1 MNTSTEVSHK
11 RFKLRKKL
19 LSGTYTFVPETTG
32 GGTDYSMDIKPRTNS
47 KMPFMFL
54 FEGKSVVGSV
64 RRPMNSATFE
74 VSLGNTENKVQG
86 EEWRV
91 MQRTGRKEGTWTVP
105 SSCTGGMKEVAW
117 KGTVDVAVDG
127 ISAGLNR
134 PGYKLVDVSNDES
147 DEVLA
152 VFSPMKGLSKGGVL
166 QLNVNW
172 GEEFERMVILTFIC
186 LYDRILTQ
194 ATDAIGRGA
203 AGGF

>member
-1 MNTSTEVSHK
+1 MNTSTEVSQR

-105 SSCTGGMKEVAW
+105 SSCTSGMKEVAW

-134 PGYKLVDVSNDES
+134 PGYKLVDVCNDES
-147 DEVLA
+147 DEALA
-152 VFSPMKGLSKGGVL
+152 VFTPMKGLSKGGVL

-172 GEEFERMVILTFIC
+172 GEEFERMVILTFMC
-186 LYDRILTQ
+186 LYDRISIQ